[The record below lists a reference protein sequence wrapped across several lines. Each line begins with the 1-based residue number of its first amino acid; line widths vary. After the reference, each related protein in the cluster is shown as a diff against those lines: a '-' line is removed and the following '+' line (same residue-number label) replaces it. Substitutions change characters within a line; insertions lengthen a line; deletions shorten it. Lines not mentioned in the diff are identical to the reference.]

1 MARIKRFLEY
11 PTGFII
17 DNTSN
22 KVLPIII
29 PTGSLSLDRLLGG
42 GIRTGLV
49 TDIYGQS
56 GAGKSQL
63 CFSLCVNCAKYLK
76 QNKMIMFIDTVGTFR
91 PERVSEMAGQERNSK
106 ILDKIVLIRAFS
118 TTEQIK
124 SIRKIPDINPL
135 LIIID
140 SATSLFSYEYTGA
153 ARHLALMKHLHE
165 LAFAAINFDCAIV
178 ITNMI
183 RNVPLSRTISTQH
196 YNNTTGAINT
206 TTNSYQQREFMATSA
221 SIYSHMRL
229 RLEIVNSEKSI
240 VRASLM
246 NPIRGDHADFRIMSR
261 GFLDQSKQATKHTQ
275 QE

>member
-1 MARIKRFLEY
+1 
-11 PTGFII
+11 
-17 DNTSN
+17 
-22 KVLPIII
+22 LPIII

-76 QNKMIMFIDTVGTFR
+76 QNEMIMFIDTSGTFR

-106 ILDKIVLIRAFS
+106 ILDKILLIRAFS

-124 SIRKIPDINPL
+124 SIGKIPDINPL
-135 LIIID
+135 LVIID

-165 LAFAAINFDCAIV
+165 LCFASINFDCAVV

-183 RNVPLSRTISTQH
+183 RNVPIISTSDQH
-196 YNNTTGAINT
+196 YNNTTKAINT
-206 TTNSYQQREFMATSA
+206 TTNSHQQREFMATSV
-221 SIYSHMRL
+221 SIYSHIRL
-229 RLEIVNSEKSI
+229 RLEIVNSEKTI
-240 VRASLM
+240 IRASLM
-246 NPIRGDHADFRIMSR
+246 QPRHRDHVDFRIMPR
-261 GFLDQSKQATKHTQ
+261 GFLDQT
-275 QE
+275 E